1 MNSRTKVI
9 HIEGI
14 VGSME
19 MSIDLQDELKNDPA
33 FAVRGLALV
42 AHPHPLMG
50 GTMDNKVAQTMARAF
65 NQLGYVSVRPNFRG
79 VGGTEGIHDDGVG
92 ELEDLLHVTDWMR
105 TPSNWS
111 GYEAT
116 ANQSWVASANSLPLV
131 VSGFSFG
138 SFVGSHLVQRL
149 ADLGRPAERLVMVGS
164 AAGKWTL
171 APVPA
176 DTILIH
182 GELDETIP
190 LIDVLDWA
198 RPQELT
204 VQVVP
209 GADHFFHRRFVPE
222 MHRFTAKDHCSAFF
236 QVFHVNF
243 LF

>member
-1 MNSRTKVI
+1 MNSRTKII
-9 HIEGI
+9 HIDGI
-14 VGSME
+14 VGSIE
-19 MSIDLQDELKNDPA
+19 MSIDLPDELKNDPA
-33 FAVRGLALV
+33 FAIRGLALV

-50 GTMDNKVAQTMARAF
+50 GTMDNKVAATMARAF

-79 VGGTEGIHDDGVG
+79 VGGTAGVHDDGAG
-92 ELEDLLHVTDWMR
+92 ELEDLVHVTDWMR
-105 TPSNWS
+105 TPASWTS
-111 GYEAT
+111 FEAT
-116 ANQSWVASANSLPLV
+116 ASPAWVSNVPALPLV

-149 ADLGRPAERLVMVGS
+149 IELGRPAERLVMVGS

-190 LIDVLDWA
+190 LTDVLDWA

-209 GADHFFHRRFVPE
+209 GADHFFHRRLHCIRNIITGAWLGMPD
-222 MHRFTAKDHCSAFF
+222 HRK
-236 QVFHVNF
+236 Q
-243 LF
+243 

>member
-9 HIEGI
+9 HIDGI
-14 VGSME
+14 VGAIE
-19 MSIDLQDELKNDPA
+19 MSIDLPDELKNDPS

-42 AHPHPLMG
+42 AHPHPLLG

-79 VGGTEGIHDDGVG
+79 VGGTAGVHDHGVG
-92 ELEDLLHVTDWMR
+92 ELEDLLHVTEWMQ
-105 TPSNWS
+105 TPSSWS
-111 GYEAT
+111 QFEAT
-116 ANQSWVASANSLPLV
+116 ARQPWVNAANTLPLV

-149 ADLGRPAERLVMVGS
+149 AELGRPAERLVMVGS

-182 GELDETIP
+182 GELDETI
-190 LIDVLDWA
+190 LLKNVFDWA
-198 RPQELT
+198 LPQELT

-209 GADHFFHRRFVPE
+209 GADHFFHRRLHCIRNIITSAWLGMPD
-222 MHRFTAKDHCSAFF
+222 HRKS
-236 QVFHVNF
+236 
-243 LF
+243 

>member
-1 MNSRTKVI
+1 MNSRTQVMTI
-9 HIEGI
+9 AGL
-14 VGSME
+14 VGPIQI
-19 MSIDLQDELKNDPA
+19 SIDLPDELKVDPT
-33 FAVRGLALV
+33 FPIRGLALV
-42 AHPHPLMG
+42 AHPHPLLG

-79 VGGTEGIHDDGVG
+79 VGETAGVHDDGRG
-92 ELEDLLHVTDWMR
+92 EFEDLLHISDWMR
-105 TPSNWS
+105 TPSSWS
-111 GYEAT
+111 NLAVT
-116 ANQSWVASANSLPLV
+116 QSQAWVKAANDLPFV

-149 ADLGRPAERLVMVGS
+149 IDLGRPAERLVMVGS
-164 AAGKWTL
+164 AAGKWEL

-198 RPQELT
+198 RPQELI

-209 GADHFFHRRFVPE
+209 GADHFFHRRLHLIRSIITGAWLGMPD
-222 MHRFTAKDHCSAFF
+222 HRSK
-236 QVFHVNF
+236 
-243 LF
+243 

>member
-1 MNSRTKVI
+1 MNSRNKVI
-9 HIEGI
+9 QIDGL

-19 MSIDLQDELKNDPA
+19 MSIDLPDELKTNPA
-33 FAVRGLALV
+33 FMVRGLALV

-79 VGGTEGIHDDGVG
+79 VGGTEGVHDDGVG
-92 ELEDLLHVTDWMR
+92 ELEDLLHVTEWMQ
-105 TPSNWS
+105 TPS
-111 GYEAT
+111 
-116 ANQSWVASANSLPLV
+116 SWFQLEASANQAWTASANTLPLV

-138 SFVGSHLVQRL
+138 SFVGSHLAQRL
-149 ADLGRPAERLVMVGS
+149 AELGRPAERLVMVGS

-171 APVPA
+171 AQVPA

-209 GADHFFHRRFVPE
+209 GADHFFHRRLHCIRNIISGAWLGMPD
-222 MHRFTAKDHCSAFF
+222 HRKQSE
-236 QVFHVNF
+236 
-243 LF
+243 

>member
-14 VGSME
+14 VGAIE
-19 MSIDLQDELKNDPA
+19 MSIDLPDELKSDP
-33 FAVRGLALV
+33 FFPIRGLALV

-50 GTMDNKVAQTMARAF
+50 GTMDNKVAATMARAF

-79 VGGTEGIHDDGVG
+79 VGGTAGVHDDGVG
-92 ELEDLLHVTDWMR
+92 ELEDLLQVTDWMR
-105 TPSNWS
+105 TPSSWS
-111 GYEAT
+111 QFEAT
-116 ANQSWVASANSLPLV
+116 ANQAWVPSLNNLPLV

-138 SFVGSHLVQRL
+138 SFVVSHLVQRL
-149 ADLGRPAERLVMVGS
+149 IDVDRPAERLVMVGS

-209 GADHFFHRRFVPE
+209 GADHFFHRRLHCIRNIITGAWLGMPD
-222 MHRFTAKDHCSAFF
+222 HRK
-236 QVFHVNF
+236 
-243 LF
+243 

>member
-9 HIEGI
+9 HIKGI
-14 VGSME
+14 VGAIE
-19 MSIDLQDELKNDPA
+19 MSIDLPDELKNDPA
-33 FAVRGLALV
+33 FAIRGLALV

-79 VGGTEGIHDDGVG
+79 VGGTAGIHDNGVG
-92 ELEDLLHVTDWMR
+92 ELEDLLHVTEWMC
-105 TPSNWS
+105 TPSSWAS
-111 GYEAT
+111 FEVT
-116 ANQSWVASANSLPLV
+116 ANQAWVSNMHTFPLV

-138 SFVGSHLVQRL
+138 SFVGSHLAQRL

-171 APVPA
+171 AEVPG

-190 LIDVLDWA
+190 LIDVFDWA

-209 GADHFFHRRFVPE
+209 GADHFFHRRL
-222 MHRFTAKDHCSAFF
+222 HCIRNIISSAW
-236 QVFHVNF
+236 
-243 LF
+243 LGMPDLRK

>member
-9 HIEGI
+9 HINGI
-14 VGSME
+14 VGAIE
-19 MSIDLQDELKNDPA
+19 ISIDLPDELKNDPS
-33 FAVRGLALV
+33 FAVRGLTLV

-79 VGGTEGIHDDGVG
+79 VGGTVGVHDDGVG
-92 ELEDLLHVTDWMR
+92 ELEDLLNVTEWMQ
-105 TPSNWS
+105 TPSSWS
-111 GYEAT
+111 QFEAT
-116 ANQSWVASANSLPLV
+116 AHQPWGNSANTLPLV

-149 ADLGRPAERLVMVGS
+149 TELGRPAERLVMVGS

-171 APVPA
+171 AQVPA

-209 GADHFFHRRFVPE
+209 GADHFFHRRLHCIRNIITGAWLGMPD
-222 MHRFTAKDHCSAFF
+222 HRNHSE
-236 QVFHVNF
+236 VS
-243 LF
+243 

>member
-1 MNSRTKVI
+1 MNSRTKII
-9 HIEGI
+9 HIDGV
-14 VGSME
+14 VGQIE
-19 MSIDLQDELKNDPA
+19 MSIDLPDELKNNPD

-79 VGGTEGIHDDGVG
+79 VGATAGVHDDGVG
-92 ELEDLLHVTDWMR
+92 EMEDLLHVTDWMR
-105 TPSNWS
+105 TPSSWNQF
-111 GYEAT
+111 EAT
-116 ANQSWVASANSLPLV
+116 SQQAWVQTANTLPLV

-138 SFVGSHLVQRL
+138 SFVGTHLVQRL
-149 ADLGRPAERLVMVGS
+149 AELGRPAERLVMVGS
-164 AAGKWTL
+164 AAGKWVL

-182 GELDETIP
+182 GEVDETIP

-209 GADHFFHRRFVPE
+209 GADHFFHRRLHCIRNIITGAWLGMPD
-222 MHRFTAKDHCSAFF
+222 HRN
-236 QVFHVNF
+236 Q
-243 LF
+243 

>member
-9 HIEGI
+9 QIEGL

-19 MSIDLQDELKNDPA
+19 MSIDLPDELKNDPS
-33 FAVRGLALV
+33 FVIRGLALV

-79 VGGTEGIHDDGVG
+79 VGSTAGVYDDGVG

-105 TPSNWS
+105 TPSSW
-111 GYEAT
+111 
-116 ANQSWVASANSLPLV
+116 ANFETSVNHYWVSSANALPLV

-171 APVPA
+171 AQVPA

-209 GADHFFHRRFVPE
+209 GADHFFHRRL
-222 MHRFTAKDHCSAFF
+222 HCIRNIITGAWLGMPD
-236 QVFHVNF
+236 QRKQ
-243 LF
+243 

>member
-9 HIEGI
+9 QIDGV
-14 VGSME
+14 VGLME
-19 MSIDLQDELKNDPA
+19 MSIDLPDELKANPE

-79 VGGTEGIHDDGVG
+79 VGGTAGVYDDGVG

-105 TPSNWS
+105 TPSSWAQF
-111 GYEAT
+111 EAT
-116 ANQSWVASANSLPLV
+116 ANQSWTAYANTLPLV

-149 ADLGRPAERLVMVGS
+149 AELGRPAERLVMVGS

-171 APVPA
+171 ASVPA
-176 DTILIH
+176 DTLAIH

-190 LIDVLDWA
+190 LTDVLDWA

-209 GADHFFHRRFVPE
+209 GADHFFHRRLHCIRNIITGAWLGMPD
-222 MHRFTAKDHCSAFF
+222 HRS
-236 QVFHVNF
+236 
-243 LF
+243 

>member
-1 MNSRTKVI
+1 MNSRTKLI
-9 HIEGI
+9 QIDGI
-14 VGSME
+14 VGSIQ
-19 MSIDLQDELKNDPA
+19 MSIDLPDELKNDPS

-79 VGGTEGIHDDGVG
+79 VGGTEGVHDDGVG
-92 ELEDLLHVTDWMR
+92 ELEDLLHVTEWMQ
-105 TPSNWS
+105 TPSSWS
-111 GYEAT
+111 QFEAS
-116 ANQSWVASANSLPLV
+116 AGQSWVNFANTLPLV
-131 VSGFSFG
+131 ISGFSFG
-138 SFVGSHLVQRL
+138 SFVGSHLVHRL
-149 ADLGRPAERLVMVGS
+149 IDLGRPAERLVMVGS

-171 APVPA
+171 AQVPA

-190 LIDVLDWA
+190 LIDVLDWV

-209 GADHFFHRRFVPE
+209 GADHFFHRRLHCIRNIITGAWLGMPD
-222 MHRFTAKDHCSAFF
+222 HRK
-236 QVFHVNF
+236 Q
-243 LF
+243 

>member
-9 HIEGI
+9 QIDGV
-14 VGSME
+14 VGLME
-19 MSIDLQDELKNDPA
+19 MSIDLPDELKANPE

-79 VGGTEGIHDDGVG
+79 VGGTAGVYDDGVG

-105 TPSNWS
+105 TPSSWAQF
-111 GYEAT
+111 EAT
-116 ANQSWVASANSLPLV
+116 ANQSWTAYANTLPLV

-149 ADLGRPAERLVMVGS
+149 AELGRPAERLVMVGS

-171 APVPA
+171 ASVPA
-176 DTILIH
+176 DTLAIH

-190 LIDVLDWA
+190 LTDVLDWA

-209 GADHFFHRRFVPE
+209 GADHFFHRRL
-222 MHRFTAKDHCSAFF
+222 HCIRNIITSAWLGMPDYRK
-236 QVFHVNF
+236 N
-243 LF
+243 

>member
-1 MNSRTKVI
+1 
-9 HIEGI
+9 
-14 VGSME
+14 
-19 MSIDLQDELKNDPA
+19 MSIDLPDELKNDPS

-42 AHPHPLMG
+42 AHPHPLLG

-79 VGGTEGIHDDGVG
+79 VGGTAGVHDHGVG
-92 ELEDLLHVTDWMR
+92 ELEDLLHVTEWMQ
-105 TPSNWS
+105 TPSSWPQF
-111 GYEAT
+111 EAT
-116 ANQSWVASANSLPLV
+116 AHQPWVNAANTLPLV

-149 ADLGRPAERLVMVGS
+149 AELGRPAERLVMVGS

-182 GELDETIP
+182 GELDETI
-190 LIDVLDWA
+190 LLKNVFDWA
-198 RPQELT
+198 LPQELT

-209 GADHFFHRRFVPE
+209 GADHFFHRRLHCIRNIITSAWLGMPD
-222 MHRFTAKDHCSAFF
+222 HRKS
-236 QVFHVNF
+236 
-243 LF
+243 

>member
-1 MNSRTKVI
+1 MNGRTKVI

-14 VGSME
+14 VGAME
-19 MSIDLQDELKNDPA
+19 MSIDLPDELKSDPS
-33 FAVRGLALV
+33 FVIRGLALV

-79 VGGTEGIHDDGVG
+79 VGGTAGVHDEGVG
-92 ELEDLLHVTDWMR
+92 ELEDLLHITDWMR
-105 TPSNWS
+105 TPSSWL
-111 GYEAT
+111 GVEAT
-116 ANQSWVASANSLPLV
+116 TNQVWVSSVNTLPLV
-131 VSGFSFG
+131 ISGFSFG

-171 APVPA
+171 APAPT

-209 GADHFFHRRFVPE
+209 GADHFFHRRLHCIRNIITDAWLGMPD
-222 MHRFTAKDHCSAFF
+222 HRKY
-236 QVFHVNF
+236 
-243 LF
+243 

>member
-1 MNSRTKVI
+1 MNSRTKII
-9 HIEGI
+9 HIDGI
-14 VGSME
+14 VGSIE
-19 MSIDLQDELKNDPA
+19 MSIDLPDELKNDPA
-33 FAVRGLALV
+33 FAIRGLALV

-50 GTMDNKVAQTMARAF
+50 GTMDNKVAATMARAF

-79 VGGTEGIHDDGVG
+79 VGGTAGVHDDGVG
-92 ELEDLLHVTDWMR
+92 ELEDLLHISDWMR
-105 TPSNWS
+105 TSSSWAAV
-111 GYEAT
+111 EAV
-116 ANQSWVASANSLPLV
+116 ANQAWVTNVNLLPLV

-149 ADLGRPAERLVMVGS
+149 IDLGRPAERLVMVGS

-209 GADHFFHRRFVPE
+209 GADHFFHRRL
-222 MHRFTAKDHCSAFF
+222 HCIRNIITGAWLGMPDPRK
-236 QVFHVNF
+236 Q
-243 LF
+243 

>member
-1 MNSRTKVI
+1 MNSRTKII
-9 HIEGI
+9 HIDGI
-14 VGSME
+14 VGSIE
-19 MSIDLQDELKNDPA
+19 MSIDLPDELKNDPA
-33 FAVRGLALV
+33 FVIRGLALV

-50 GTMDNKVAQTMARAF
+50 GTMDNKVAATMARAF

-79 VGGTEGIHDDGVG
+79 VGGTAGVHDDGAG
-92 ELEDLLHVTDWMR
+92 ELEDLVHVTDWMR
-105 TPSNWS
+105 TPASWTS
-111 GYEAT
+111 FEAT
-116 ANQSWVASANSLPLV
+116 ASQAWVSNVHALPLV

-138 SFVGSHLVQRL
+138 SFVGSHLVQKL
-149 ADLGRPAERLVMVGS
+149 IDLGRPAERLVMVGS

-198 RPQELT
+198 RPQEIT

-209 GADHFFHRRFVPE
+209 GADHFFHRRLHCIRNIITGAWLGMPD
-222 MHRFTAKDHCSAFF
+222 HRK
-236 QVFHVNF
+236 Q
-243 LF
+243 

>member
-9 HIEGI
+9 QIDGI

-19 MSIDLQDELKNDPA
+19 MSIDLPDELKNDPH
-33 FAVRGLALV
+33 FPVRGLALV

-79 VGGTEGIHDDGVG
+79 VGGTAGVHDDGVG
-92 ELEDLLHVTDWMR
+92 ELEDLLHVTEWMQ
-105 TPSNWS
+105 TPSSWS
-111 GYEAT
+111 QFEAT
-116 ANQSWVASANSLPLV
+116 AHQPWVSSVNTLSLV

-149 ADLGRPAERLVMVGS
+149 AELGRPAQRLVMVGS

-171 APVPA
+171 ARVPA

-209 GADHFFHRRFVPE
+209 GADHFFHRRLHCIRNIIAGAWLGMPD
-222 MHRFTAKDHCSAFF
+222 HRKNES
-236 QVFHVNF
+236 N
-243 LF
+243 

>member
-1 MNSRTKVI
+1 MNSRTQVVTI
-9 HIEGI
+9 AGL
-14 VGSME
+14 VGPIQI
-19 MSIDLQDELKNDPA
+19 SIDLPDELKADPT
-33 FAVRGLALV
+33 FPVRGLALV
-42 AHPHPLMG
+42 AHPHPLLG

-79 VGGTEGIHDDGVG
+79 VGETAGVHDDGRG
-92 ELEDLLHVTDWMR
+92 ELEDLLHISDWMR
-105 TPSNWS
+105 TPSTWMNLPITQTQVWVN
-111 GYEAT
+111 A
-116 ANQSWVASANSLPLV
+116 ANDLPFV

-138 SFVGSHLVQRL
+138 SFVGSHLIQRL

-164 AAGKWTL
+164 AAGKWEL

-198 RPQELT
+198 RPQELI

-209 GADHFFHRRFVPE
+209 GADHFFHRRLHLIRNIITGAWLGMPDQ
-222 MHRFTAKDHCSAFF
+222 RSK
-236 QVFHVNF
+236 
-243 LF
+243 

>member
-19 MSIDLQDELKNDPA
+19 ISIDLPDELKSDPA
-33 FAVRGLALV
+33 FVVRGLALV

-79 VGGTEGIHDDGVG
+79 VGGTAGVHDEGVG
-92 ELEDLLHVTDWMR
+92 ELEDLLHVTDWKR
-105 TPSNWS
+105 TPSSWMQF
-111 GYEAT
+111 EAT
-116 ANQSWVASANSLPLV
+116 TKQTWVASSNSLPLV

-149 ADLGRPAERLVMVGS
+149 ADLGCPAERLVMVGS

-171 APVPA
+171 ASVPA

-190 LIDVLDWA
+190 LLNVLDWA

-209 GADHFFHRRFVPE
+209 GADHFFHRRLHCIRNIITGAWLGMPD
-222 MHRFTAKDHCSAFF
+222 HRK
-236 QVFHVNF
+236 
-243 LF
+243 

>member
-1 MNSRTKVI
+1 MNSRTKII
-9 HIEGI
+9 HIDGI
-14 VGSME
+14 VGSIE
-19 MSIDLQDELKNDPA
+19 MSIDLPDELKNDPT
-33 FAVRGLALV
+33 FVIRGLALV

-50 GTMDNKVAQTMARAF
+50 GTMDNKVAATMARAF
-65 NQLGYVSVRPNFRG
+65 NQLGFVSVRPNFRG
-79 VGGTEGIHDDGVG
+79 VGGTAGVHDDGVG
-92 ELEDLLHVTDWMR
+92 ELEDLLHIAEWMR
-105 TPSNWS
+105 IPSSWAVL
-111 GYEAT
+111 ETT
-116 ANQSWVASANSLPLV
+116 ANQSWGASVNVLPLV

-149 ADLGRPAERLVMVGS
+149 IDLGRPAERLVMVGS

-209 GADHFFHRRFVPE
+209 GADHFFHRRLHCIRNIITGAWLGMPD
-222 MHRFTAKDHCSAFF
+222 HRKQS
-236 QVFHVNF
+236 
-243 LF
+243 LR

>member
-1 MNSRTKVI
+1 MNSRTKI
-9 HIEGI
+9 LNIDGL
-14 VGSME
+14 VGQIE
-19 MSIDLQDELKNDPA
+19 MSIDLPDELKTNPN
-33 FAVRGLALV
+33 FLVRGLALV

-79 VGGTEGIHDDGVG
+79 VGGSAGVHDDGTG
-92 ELEDLLHVTDWMR
+92 EMEDLLHITDWMR
-105 TPSNWS
+105 TPSSWNQFD
-111 GYEAT
+111 AT
-116 ANQSWVASANSLPLV
+116 QGQSWTLNANTLPLV

-138 SFVGSHLVQRL
+138 SYVGTHLVQRL

-171 APVPA
+171 AAAPA

-182 GELDETIP
+182 GEVDETIP

-198 RPQELT
+198 RPQELV

-209 GADHFFHRRFVPE
+209 GADHFFHR
-222 MHRFTAKDHCSAFF
+222 KLHCIRNIITGAWLGMPDQRKHSI
-236 QVFHVNF
+236 
-243 LF
+243 

>member
-1 MNSRTKVI
+1 MNSRTKII
-9 HIEGI
+9 HIDGI
-14 VGSME
+14 VGSIE
-19 MSIDLQDELKNDPA
+19 MSIDLPDELKNDPA
-33 FAVRGLALV
+33 FAIRGLALV

-50 GTMDNKVAQTMARAF
+50 GTMDNKVAATMARAF

-79 VGGTEGIHDDGVG
+79 VGGTAGVHDDGAG
-92 ELEDLLHVTDWMR
+92 ELEDLVHVTEWMR
-105 TPSNWS
+105 TPSSWTS
-111 GYEAT
+111 FEAT
-116 ANQSWVASANSLPLV
+116 ARQAWVSNVPALPLV

-138 SFVGSHLVQRL
+138 SFVGSHLVQKL
-149 ADLGRPAERLVMVGS
+149 IELGRPAERLVMVGS

-171 APVPA
+171 APVPV

-209 GADHFFHRRFVPE
+209 GADHFFHRRLHCIRNIITGAWLGMPD
-222 MHRFTAKDHCSAFF
+222 HRK
-236 QVFHVNF
+236 Q
-243 LF
+243 

>member
-1 MNSRTKVI
+1 MNSRTKLI
-9 HIEGI
+9 QIDGI
-14 VGSME
+14 VGPIE
-19 MSIDLQDELKNDPA
+19 MSIDLPDELKNDPN

-50 GTMDNKVAQTMARAF
+50 GTMDNKVAQTMARSF

-79 VGGTEGIHDDGVG
+79 VGGTAGVHDDGVG
-92 ELEDLLHVTDWMR
+92 ELEDLLHVTEWMQ
-105 TPSNWS
+105 TPSSWS
-111 GYEAT
+111 RFEAT
-116 ANQSWVASANSLPLV
+116 ASHLWTNLANTLPLV

-149 ADLGRPAERLVMVGS
+149 AELGRPAERLVMVGS

-171 APVPA
+171 AQVPA

-209 GADHFFHRRFVPE
+209 GADHFFHRRLHCIRNIITGAWLGMPD
-222 MHRFTAKDHCSAFF
+222 HRK
-236 QVFHVNF
+236 Q
-243 LF
+243 

>member
-9 HIEGI
+9 HIDGI
-14 VGSME
+14 VGAME
-19 MSIDLQDELKNDPA
+19 MSIDLPDELKSNPS
-33 FAVRGLALV
+33 FVVRGLALV
-42 AHPHPLMG
+42 AHPHPLLG

-79 VGGTEGIHDDGVG
+79 VGGTAGVHDDGVG
-92 ELEDLLHVTDWMR
+92 ELEDLLYVTEWMQ
-105 TPSNWS
+105 TPSSWS
-111 GYEAT
+111 DFEPT
-116 ANQSWVASANSLPLV
+116 ADQTWVNSANTLPLV

-149 ADLGRPAERLVMVGS
+149 AELGRPAERLVMVGS

-190 LIDVLDWA
+190 LKDVFDWA
-198 RPQELT
+198 LPQELT

-209 GADHFFHRRFVPE
+209 GADHFFHRRLHCIRNIITGAWLGMPD
-222 MHRFTAKDHCSAFF
+222 HR
-236 QVFHVNF
+236 QN
-243 LF
+243 